1 MLHVNYKQFNTK
13 KKEQNTGSN
22 SWKRKCQKIFE
33 KFFLFIYS
41 LRSTNRASY
50 EVSFSY

>member
-13 KKEQNTGSN
+13 KKQNIGSN

-41 LRSTNRASY
+41 PKSANQASY